1 LFAFH
6 YKDWAGHF
14 LAEWARSQAGAAP
27 INLGGFLRLSGT
39 QTDSIQEPTVLLTRV
54 VLARK
59 IGALPSAFGGTLRA
73 GFSLEMGGG
82 FDRKPDALGR
92 ALKQAGSVFLQVE
105 TRFGPLF
112 LGAGATKNGEQTA
125 YLFLGP
131 IW

>member
-1 LFAFH
+1 VL
-6 YKDWAGHF
+6 G
-14 LAEWARSQAGAAP
+14 EWARSKSGAAP

-39 QTDSIQEPTVLLTRV
+39 RNDSIQQPTVVLTRL
-54 VLARK
+54 VLAKRV
-59 IGALPSAFGGTLRA
+59 GALPRALGGTLRA
-73 GFSLEMGGG
+73 GLSLEAGGG

-112 LGAGATKNGEQTA
+112 LGAGATKNGEQTG